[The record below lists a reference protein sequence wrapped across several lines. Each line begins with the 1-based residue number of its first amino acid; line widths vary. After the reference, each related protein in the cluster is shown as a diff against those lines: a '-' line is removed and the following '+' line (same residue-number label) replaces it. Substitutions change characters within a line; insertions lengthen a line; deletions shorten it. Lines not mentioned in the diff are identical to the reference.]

1 MKDQDKSKTD
11 IILIDSKCVESHDKI
26 RRQGGN
32 EQMLRAKRSRSK
44 FTMISPTLEDTV
56 QKLRKVVYLGIF
68 TENWDF
74 SISNKNTS
82 NNQNLSNLLTIYKL
96 TKNVS

>member
-1 MKDQDKSKTD
+1 MIHIHFWQFFNKIEPVKDQDKSKTD

-56 QKLRKVVYLGIF
+56 QRLRKVVYLGIF
-68 TENWDF
+68 TR
-74 SISNKNTS
+74 
-82 NNQNLSNLLTIYKL
+82 KL
-96 TKNVS
+96 GFFNIK